1 MHPVKVEDRTDMAV
15 LKIVLTPQPAVARAR
30 SGVVATT
37 SGSTIKTQFWFESAL
52 DSLSH
57 TFGVHTLGQLANIL
71 VALLTPAA
79 MVAFVMGIWR
89 VCADLGWAGAFLIN
103 GGFFSHWQVWIA
115 LSIGLKMLSST
126 LIAWGSR
133 TGKFSEEN

>member
-1 MHPVKVEDRTDMAV
+1 MPV

-30 SGVVATT
+30 SGGAATT
-37 SGSTIKTQFWFESAL
+37 SESTIKPQFRFEGA
-52 DSLSH
+52 
-57 TFGVHTLGQLANIL
+57 FVQTLGQMANVL

-79 MVAFVMGIWR
+79 LVAFVLGLWR
-89 VCADLGWAGAFLIN
+89 VCADLGWAGAFPIS

-115 LSIGLKMLSST
+115 LSIALKMLSSV

-133 TGKFSEEN
+133 SAKFSEEN